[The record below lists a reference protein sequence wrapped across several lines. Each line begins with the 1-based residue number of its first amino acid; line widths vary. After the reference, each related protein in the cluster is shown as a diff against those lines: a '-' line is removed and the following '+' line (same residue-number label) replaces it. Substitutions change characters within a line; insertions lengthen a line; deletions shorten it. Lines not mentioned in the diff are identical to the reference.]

1 MTTKPVTRVKKTY
14 TAVPETI
21 ESANVLL
28 GKLGATQDAINEIE
42 RELKEKVAELKAEA
56 LKSLRPLTTLRDRQ
70 VNALF
75 TFANPRKVELTAD
88 AKTIQLGMGKFGW
101 RMTPRRVD
109 TGLSDEEL
117 IALFKRS
124 DLVEYV
130 RTKEEVDRQKLLVDQ
145 PLIVGIAYVQNDEF
159 FVVPNQAAKKPKT
172 FTKAIDRI

>member
-1 MTTKPVTRVKKTY
+1 MTIKPVTRVKKTY

-21 ESANVLL
+21 ESANLLL

-42 RELKEKVAELKAEA
+42 RELKERIAELKVEA
-56 LKSLRPLTTLRDRQ
+56 LKNLRPLTTLRDRQ

-75 TFANPRKVELTAD
+75 TFANPRKAELTVD

-117 IALFKRS
+117 IAFFKRS
-124 DLVEYV
+124 NLVEYV
-130 RTKEEVDRQKLLVDQ
+130 RTKEEVDRQKLLADQ
-145 PLIVGIAYVQNDEF
+145 PPILGVAYVQNDEF

-172 FTKAIDRI
+172 FTKAIDRV